1 MRAFIAT
8 ALLWLTWPH
17 ALAAAKSAVPLKFG
31 SVAME
36 VPAAMHTR
44 LQPLT
49 RYLSNA
55 LAQPV
60 SLRLSPNLDAAVD
73 AVVTGE
79 VDIAYL
85 TPIAYVQA
93 HARGGAR
100 LIAKTINKGSPRF
113 RLMIVARADGAVH
126 SVADLAGRRFAFG
139 DPAALLQRAVVVNAG
154 MPLRRLG
161 SYAYLNHYD
170 NVVRGVLSGDFDAGI
185 VKDTAAHAWQKKGL
199 RIVYASPDLPPYNVV
214 VSKKVSPELA
224 EKIKGA
230 FLALSPQ
237 RPADLRV
244 IQALDATY
252 EGFAP
257 TSDAEY
263 EIVRTLVRPFQR
275 KRAQ

>member
-1 MRAFIAT
+1 MMPRVIA
-8 ALLWLTWPH
+8 AGLLGLASLSSVAAESPH
-17 ALAAAKSAVPLKFG
+17 ATLKFG

-36 VPAAMHTR
+36 IPAAMHTR

-49 RYLSNA
+49 RYLSTA

-60 SLRLSPNLDAAVD
+60 SLRLSPNLNAAID

-93 HARGGAR
+93 HDRGGAR
-100 LIAKTINKGSPRF
+100 LVAKTINKGSPRF
-113 RLMIVARADGAVH
+113 RLMIVARADGDVRT
-126 SVADLAGRRFAFG
+126 VADLAGRRFAFG

-154 MPLRRLG
+154 MPLARLG
-161 SYAYLNHYD
+161 SYAFLNHYD
-170 NVVRGVLSGDFDAGI
+170 NVARGVLSGDFDAGI
-185 VKDTAAHAWQKKGL
+185 LKDTAAHAWAEKGL

-214 VSKKVSPELA
+214 VSSKVSPELA
-224 EKIKGA
+224 AKIERA
-230 FLALSPQ
+230 FLALTPQ

-252 EGFAP
+252 DGFAP
-257 TSDAEY
+257 TNDAEY
-263 EIVRTLVRPFQR
+263 DIVRSLVRPFQR
-275 KRAQ
+275 

>member
-1 MRAFIAT
+1 MKPRI
-8 ALLWLTWPH
+8 
-17 ALAAAKSAVPLKFG
+17 LAAGLLCLASLSSVAAGSPPATLKFG

-36 VPAAMHTR
+36 IPAAMHTR

-49 RYLSNA
+49 RYLSAA

-60 SLRLSPNLDAAVD
+60 SLRLSPNLDAAID

-85 TPIAYVQA
+85 TPIAYVKA
-93 HARGGAR
+93 HDRGGVR
-100 LIAKTINKGSPRF
+100 LVAKTINKGSPRF
-113 RLMIVARADGAVH
+113 RLMIVARADGDVRT
-126 SVADLAGRRFAFG
+126 VADLAGRRFAFG

-154 MPLRRLG
+154 MPLARLG
-161 SYAYLNHYD
+161 RYAFLNHYD
-170 NVVRGVLSGDFDAGI
+170 NVARGVLSGDFDAGI
-185 VKDTAAHAWQKKGL
+185 LKDTAAHAWAEKGL

-214 VSKKVSPELA
+214 VSSKVSPELA
-224 EKIKGA
+224 AKIKRA
-230 FLALSPQ
+230 FLALTPQ
-237 RPADLRV
+237 RAEDLRV
-244 IQALDATY
+244 IQALDKTY

-275 KRAQ
+275 